1 MVANGTSAI
10 NSASDIQMDYMK
22 LLVTELQNQN
32 PLDPLDNNQMA
43 SQLAQFSQLQQL
55 ESMDTHFA
63 DVLAV
68 NERTYANTLIGKE
81 VSFMTEARDGTREL
95 ASGMVDEVI
104 TNNGGDVLL
113 TIGNHTAT
121 LKDIIS
127 VKNQY

>member
-1 MVANGTSAI
+1 MVANGASAI

-55 ESMDTHFA
+55 ESMDTKFA
-63 DVLAV
+63 NILAV
-68 NERTYANTLIGKE
+68 NERTYASTLIGKE

-104 TNNGGDVLL
+104 TNNGGDILL
-113 TIGNHTAT
+113 TIGNYTAI
-121 LKDIIS
+121 LRDIVS
-127 VKNQY
+127 VKN